1 MSFAHAIRPGPHAF
15 VRSSLPAGDRGSTL
29 HLMATKLGSSL
40 LSRAV
45 GSLTPVGLLAL
56 LAFIGAGTANAAPSW
71 LEPVDLGQPDHPT
84 WHDVAMTPEGEVLAI
99 WRGGTTDDYVV
110 RSVERSAG
118 GPLGS
123 SQELVA
129 AGDIVENLN
138 LDLNANGDAI
148 AVWRRRDGDW
158 MRLQYSV
165 REPGGEFSLGQFGS
179 PTLANVAQPQVALE
193 DDGDAIAVWRRAP
206 NGDDFLRYAFR
217 PAGGQFGAVGSV
229 AAEGGSDPQ
238 VAVDGAG
245 NATAVW
251 VATGTPVIRT
261 SVRLSGGSFS
271 APTTLSGAVSA
282 FADPALTVNSD
293 GAAAVAWR
301 EADAGGDER
310 IEVALREPG
319 GAFQAAQ
326 QVSPGGVDSGIPQVE
341 LNDQGEILVAWR
353 NETAKTIEVAAGS
366 LAVGIG
372 VPQTLSGPDAF
383 GHSLAMTADGG
394 AAVAW
399 SQGTDPVYRVFAAV
413 RPPGGQFGAA
423 VPVSNAEDQALGPL
437 VALDGEGNGVVAWS
451 HKTEPGVFT
460 SERIRLAGYDAVP
473 PQLTSIGFP
482 GSDLVGTQLGFS
494 ASTFDVW
501 GPVDTSWD
509 FGDGTGASGESV
521 NHAYR
526 RAGEF
531 QARVTATDAAGNEST
546 QTAGVTAID
555 DNVRIRIL
563 GRRIRVSR
571 RGIAWLRLRCPVTE
585 RSSPCRGRVA
595 VFTQGRLRIGRKR
608 RRVVV
613 ARGRFRIR
621 AGRTRAVRLR
631 LGRRKARLIRRNR
644 RARRVVALAGVRDG
658 SGNRSRARKRMRAVP
673 LRRGGKRNGSRR

>member
-29 HLMATKLGSSL
+29 HLMATKPGSSL

-45 GSLTPVGLLAL
+45 GSLTSVGLLAL
-56 LAFIGAGTANAAPSW
+56 LAFVGAGTANAAPSW
-71 LEPVDLGQPDHPT
+71 LEPVDLGQPDHPS
-84 WHDVAMTPEGEVLAI
+84 WYDNAMTPEGEVLAI
-99 WRGGTTDDYVV
+99 WRGGTTDNYVV
-110 RSVERSAG
+110 RSVERPVG

-123 SQELVA
+123 PRELVA
-129 AGDIVENLN
+129 AGDVVEYLN

-158 MRLQYSV
+158 LRLQYSV

-206 NGDDFLRYAFR
+206 NDDGFLRYAFR

-261 SVRLSGGSFS
+261 SVRPSGGSFS
-271 APTTLSGAVSA
+271 APTTLSGAVST
-282 FADPALTVNSD
+282 FADPALAVNSD

-326 QVSPGGVDSGIPQVE
+326 QVSPGGVDSGIPHVE
-341 LNDQGEILVAWR
+341 LNDQGEVLVAWR
-353 NETAKTIEVAAGS
+353 NETAETIDVAAGS

-372 VPQTLSGPDAF
+372 VPQTLSGPDAL
-383 GHSLAMTADGG
+383 GHSLAMTDEGH

-399 SQGTDPVYRVFAAV
+399 SQGANPVQRAYASV
-413 RPPGGQFGAA
+413 RPPGGDFGAA
-423 VPVSNAEDQALGPL
+423 AAVSNSEGQALFPL
-437 VALDGEGNGVVAWS
+437 IALDSEGNGVAVWN
-451 HKTEPGVFT
+451 HKTEPGVFA
-460 SERIRLAGYDAVP
+460 SERIRLAGYDAVAP
-473 PQLTSIGFP
+473 RFTGLTFP
-482 GSDLVGTQLGFS
+482 AGGPVGRRLPFS

-501 GPVDTSWD
+501 GPVTTSWA
-509 FGDGTGASGESV
+509 FGDKGTTTGDFV
-521 NHAYR
+521 RHRYR
-526 RAGEF
+526 RHGSYR
-531 QARVTATDAAGNEST
+531 ARATATDAAGNAVT
-546 QTAGVTAID
+546 GTAVIRAVD
-555 DNVRIRIL
+555 RAVRILIL
-563 GRRIRVSR
+563 GRGVRVNR
-571 RGIAWLRLRCPVTE
+571 RGIARLRLRCPKAE
-585 RSSPCRGRVA
+585 RSPPCAGRVLVRTA
-595 VFTQGRLRIGRKR
+595 RRFRAGAKR
-608 RRVVV
+608 RRIVLGR
-613 ARGRFRIR
+613 ARFRVA

-631 LGRRKARLIRRNR
+631 LGRRKAALVRRNR
-644 RARRVVALAGVRDG
+644 RARRAVAIARVRDR
-658 SGNRSRARKRMRAVP
+658 SRNRSTARKRMRVVP
-673 LRRGGKRNGSRR
+673 ARRGGR